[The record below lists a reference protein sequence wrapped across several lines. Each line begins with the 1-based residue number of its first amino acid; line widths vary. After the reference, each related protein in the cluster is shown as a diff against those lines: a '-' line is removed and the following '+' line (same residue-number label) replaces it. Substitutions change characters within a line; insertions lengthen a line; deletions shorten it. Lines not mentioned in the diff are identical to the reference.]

1 MINRQGKEATMA
13 WPIATVMADI
23 FDKMGWMQN
32 VLGVVAWLVL
42 LVASFLIFTSIYSAM
57 NERRREFAIL
67 RALGASRFV
76 VFSAIQLEAV
86 IMALLGC
93 LVGYMVNSLILSCA
107 AYIIKAQVGVVLSV
121 WQYHDAYL
129 FVPLGMLV
137 LGMIVGL
144 IPALR
149 AYKLEVASSLVA
161 HS

>member
-1 MINRQGKEATMA
+1 
-13 WPIATVMADI
+13 
-23 FDKMGWMQN
+23 MGWMER

-76 VFSAIQLEAV
+76 VCSAIQLEA
-86 IMALLGC
+86 MTLALLGC
-93 LVGYMVNSLILSCA
+93 LCGYMINSLILSSA
-107 AYIIKAQVGVVLSV
+107 AYIIKSQVGVVLSV

-149 AYKLEVASSLVA
+149 AYRLEVATSLVA